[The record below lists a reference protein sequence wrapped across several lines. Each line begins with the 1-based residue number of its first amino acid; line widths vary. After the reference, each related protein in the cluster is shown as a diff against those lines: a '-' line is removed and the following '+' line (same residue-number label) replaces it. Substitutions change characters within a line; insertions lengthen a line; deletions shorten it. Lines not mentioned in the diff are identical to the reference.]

1 MQLKSVSIQS
11 MFMKNFSLICSLCK
25 YALALQN
32 RKDCLL
38 FYMRRARLQD
48 NLILCMYK
56 KYIWAQLISFHS
68 VLLSSPCVMLFLKT
82 K

>member
-11 MFMKNFSLICSLCK
+11 MFMKNFGFICSLCK
-25 YALALQN
+25 HASALQK

-38 FYMRRARLQD
+38 FYMHRARLQD
-48 NLILCMYK
+48 NFILCMYK
-56 KYIWAQLISFHS
+56 NIWAQLIFFHS
-68 VLLSSPCVMLFLKT
+68 VLLYSACVMLVLKI

>member
-11 MFMKNFSLICSLCK
+11 MFMKNFGLICSLCK
-25 YALALQN
+25 HASALQN

-48 NLILCMYK
+48 NFILCMFK
-56 KYIWAQLISFHS
+56 KIYG
-68 VLLSSPCVMLFLKT
+68 PN
-82 K
+82 